1 MYLYF
6 TIKLIEHG
14 HSKLSLKK
22 LTRHTQVDGY
32 ANGIQDYT
40 TIIIVQVD
48 FDTEWLGTMQTK
60 SRLLEIG
67 TKFRQRDSYYMRKS
81 YF

>member
-22 LTRHTQVDGY
+22 LTRHTQVDY
-32 ANGIQDYT
+32 ANEIQDYT

-48 FDTEWLGTMQTK
+48 FDTEWLGTMQIK
-60 SRLLEIG
+60 SRFLEIG
-67 TKFRQRDSYYMRKS
+67 TTFR
-81 YF
+81 